1 MSQSFKSLKC
11 HFSNFTATLGIF
23 SKWKPPVHIWCKLF
37 WPVGRISQ
45 SSSPVA
51 TLHDGRWSAFSERG
65 PNSKSGGQGSG
76 AGCEVL
82 WWRVMLGSL
91 LRDVPKKKKQKE
103 SVHFN
108 VFERFPPKQ
117 RKQRASPKWQTWY
130 KFRLS
135 VRLGSQRNCCDVDVS
150 VSLAWKHLETY
161 YGQIPIQ
168 HAWTGTKRVAAEW
181 GEWRYLLLWLWLL
194 WPWLSGSW
202 TFQPTLPATFSW

>member
-1 MSQSFKSLKC
+1 ME
-11 HFSNFTATLGIF
+11 ATCPHLTQALLASWKDLAKLITGRHAPWRSMVGVF
-23 SKWKPPVHIWCKLF
+23 RTRSKLQIR
-37 WPVGRISQ
+37 WPRFGCW
-45 SSSPVA
+45 
-51 TLHDGRWSAFSERG
+51 LWSAVMESDAREPF
-65 PNSKSGGQGSG
+65 K
-76 AGCEVL
+76 GCAQE
-82 WWRVMLGSL
+82 
-91 LRDVPKKKKQKE
+91 KKQKE